1 MDEPREI
8 GPTAG
13 IVRTVADDVL
23 DRVEGEADAAAYRVK
38 FFEGERL
45 KAQEY
50 ESRCRALT
58 EIARECNKRLES
70 HQVEI
75 VGAYPERFGFG
86 ARFVGKDTDGR
97 DYAIDFKLDDQDRM
111 DGLPFESK
119 RVVAAV
125 VMTIVGE
132 VVKQR
137 RHYLSRMTGV
147 AAE

>member
-1 MDEPREI
+1 MPEI

-23 DRVEGEADAAAYRVK
+23 DRIEGEADAATFRAK
-38 FFEGERL
+38 FFEGERISE
-45 KAQEY
+45 QEY

-58 EIARECNKRLES
+58 EIARECNRRLAG
-70 HQVEI
+70 QCVEI
-75 VGAYPERFGFG
+75 VGAYPERLGFG

-97 DYAIDFKLDDQDRM
+97 DYQIDFKLDDQDRM

-137 RHYLSRMTGV
+137 RHYLSRMTGL

>member
-1 MDEPREI
+1 MAELREI

-23 DRVEGEADAAAYRVK
+23 DRVEGEADATAFRAR
-38 FFEGERL
+38 FFEGEEL
-45 KAQEY
+45 SNQEY
-50 ESRCRALT
+50 ESRCRALR
-58 EIARECNKRLES
+58 EIAAECNKRLLG
-70 HQVEI
+70 QCVEI
-75 VGAYPERFGFG
+75 VGAHPERLGFG

-97 DYAIDFKLDDQDRM
+97 DYTIDFKLDDQDRM